1 MFSDLLAVDLDALSE
16 FDRDAALDA
25 GINPARVCEWAG
37 IHQVYF
43 GATQFTRKQANAR
56 ALAAGQSLDVLAL
69 IERKLARVGDA
80 ADQWRLRL
88 ELLRFRGRYA
98 SLSRHADTLIDA
110 PKPAPKKALRFSP
123 SRRGM
128 RSMIW
133 THTER
138 KVTDLEMTL
147 RKLAESDH
155 PMAAQMADLLADL
168 LFDPNGAS
176 VPVSVPRPVVLVPIQ
191 EWTRIQSGLGDDIT
205 LYMTDGT
212 TMTGAQF
219 LAQEYGAELEVAA
232 FHPVEGA
239 VNLYRT
245 QRFANA
251 KQRDLAK
258 MVMPTCPVPGC
269 RHSADAC
276 QIHHVRPWKHGGET
290 NLSNLAPLCR
300 YHYGVHD
307 DDYGIDPGNSDKPG
321 DQRRGHIEIR
331 AGTPVWVSPRGYP
344 VPAATPGA
352 MQLLF
357 SR

>member
-1 MFSDLLAVDLDALSE
+1 MMFSDLLAVDLDALSE

-69 IERKLARVGDA
+69 IERKLARVSDA

-98 SLSRHADTLIDA
+98 SLSRHADTLIDT

-128 RSMIW
+128 RSMMW

-147 RKLAESDH
+147 RQLAESDH

-176 VPVSVPRPVVLVPIQ
+176 VPCL
-191 EWTRIQSGLGDDIT
+191 
-205 LYMTDGT
+205 LYTSD
-212 TMTGAQF
+212 
-219 LAQEYGAELEVAA
+219 AA
-232 FHPVEGA
+232 DE
-239 VNLYRT
+239 
-245 QRFANA
+245 
-251 KQRDLAK
+251 
-258 MVMPTCPVPGC
+258 
-269 RHSADAC
+269 
-276 QIHHVRPWKHGGET
+276 
-290 NLSNLAPLCR
+290 
-300 YHYGVHD
+300 
-307 DDYGIDPGNSDKPG
+307 
-321 DQRRGHIEIR
+321 
-331 AGTPVWVSPRGYP
+331 
-344 VPAATPGA
+344 
-352 MQLLF
+352 
-357 SR
+357 